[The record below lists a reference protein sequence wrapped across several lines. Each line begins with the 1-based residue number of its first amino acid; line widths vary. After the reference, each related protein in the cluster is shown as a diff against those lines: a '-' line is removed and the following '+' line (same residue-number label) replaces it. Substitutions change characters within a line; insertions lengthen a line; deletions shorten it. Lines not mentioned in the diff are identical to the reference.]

1 MAKSPNLKKGN
12 QNLSHRHIQ
21 NDEYDLGKNLNRI
34 NAYSKQGKK
43 RYSTSPKVTATSDD
57 AESIGSRRFYN
68 RDIDKH
74 SPTKTDG
81 LSWDEYTR
89 LDDKLSIF
97 RGENDKAHTDLRIEL
112 ENKIRESILGLSA
125 EITHIRDSQDKF
137 ITKYWFGGTISAL
150 ITLVGIWFMF
160 SYNEIHHLPQKV
172 NNLDN
177 RMENLEITNSAIIDT
192 LNHQRKQRQRD

>member
-1 MAKSPNLKKGN
+1 MGKSPNLKKGN
-12 QNLSHRHIQ
+12 QNVPHRPVQ

-34 NAYSKQGKK
+34 NSYSKQGKK
-43 RYSTSPKVTATSDD
+43 RYSTSPKVTATSGD

-68 RDIDKH
+68 REIDKH

-112 ENKIRESILGLSA
+112 ENKIKESILGLST
-125 EITHIRDSQDKF
+125 EMNRIRDGQDKF

-150 ITLVGIWFMF
+150 IVLVGIWFTF

-177 RMENLEITNSAIIDT
+177 RMEKLEITNSVIIDT
-192 LNHQRKQRQRD
+192 LSHQRKQRQ